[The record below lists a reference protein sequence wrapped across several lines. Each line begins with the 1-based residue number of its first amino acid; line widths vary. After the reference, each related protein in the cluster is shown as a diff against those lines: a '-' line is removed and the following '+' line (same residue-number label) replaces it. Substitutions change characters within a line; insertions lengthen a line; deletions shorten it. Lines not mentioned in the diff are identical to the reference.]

1 MIPDFL
7 HKNQVQYYIFQKTGV
22 TLTRKQ
28 IARLIKSGEIKSFKT
43 PQNRWATTER
53 AVNEFIREHTKKVD
67 AVDNKL
73 QKYGTLLECHQRIR
87 DSKKSSAD
95 SLES

>member
-7 HKNQVQYYIFQKTGV
+7 NLLQVQKYIFQKTGV
-22 TLTRKQ
+22 VLTKYQ
-28 IARLIKSGEIKSFKT
+28 INRLIKSGEIKRFKT
-43 PQNRWATTER
+43 PNGKWATTER
-53 AVNEFIREHTKKVD
+53 AVNEFIRKHTRKET
-67 AVDNKL
+67 ADNKL
-73 QKYGTLLECHQRIR
+73 QKYRALLECHQRIR

>member
-22 TLTRKQ
+22 TLTKKQ

-53 AVNEFIREHTKKVD
+53 AVNEFIREHTRKKII
-67 AVDNKL
+67 DNKGE
-73 QKYGTLLECHQRIR
+73 KYRDFLDCHQRIR
-87 DSKKSSAD
+87 DNKKSNANSV
-95 SLES
+95 ES